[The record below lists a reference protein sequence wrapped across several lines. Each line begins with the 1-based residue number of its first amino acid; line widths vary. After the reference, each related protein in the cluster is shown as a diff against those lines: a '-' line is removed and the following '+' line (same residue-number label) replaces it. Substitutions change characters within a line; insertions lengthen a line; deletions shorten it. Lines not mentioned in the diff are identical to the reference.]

1 MAQGHDARRPCLHHQ
16 AVSIKELIAQVRALL
31 AFRMNARMA
40 AKTRV
45 NYRFA
50 LILAL
55 AFALEAAVIGAVA
68 LFVLLDMEEA
78 QRGLIVH
85 ALAQRSLLLS
95 ALALLLLLAL
105 GFGLNVLF
113 RAYLLPL
120 SRLGEDALLLAANP
134 GHRAAPDGAREVRDL
149 AGKFNALAFAHQSLR
164 DDVQRNIE
172 SANRALAEEKNRLA
186 ALISELALGVLVCTI
201 EGRILLYN
209 ARARQLFEDGHAR
222 IGSAIGLGRSVFG
235 VIERG
240 LIVHALEQ
248 VQHQFQA
255 GETAPPV
262 SRFLAT
268 LAAGRVV
275 RVQMAPVLDAVHA
288 LVGFVLTME
297 DISRNI
303 EADSRRDA
311 LLQSLTEDTQAALA
325 NIRAAAEAMRNFPD
339 MSGAQRAGFA
349 AVIDEESRR
358 LSRQID
364 RAAEQHGAGLDSQW
378 QLEEMRGA
386 DLIALLL
393 RRLHAPSLPAV
404 AGTVDESA
412 WLRVDSYALTQALSH
427 LVHRLVAEPGVKE
440 LGIRLQRAG
449 HMACLDLAWT
459 GAPLPAQTLQ
469 LWENAPMQLAAGAA
483 LTPGAVVKR
492 HGGESVYRPGSAR
505 SESVY
510 RLLLPLSEP
519 QVAIAIPPRQH
530 DRPEF
535 YDFDLFHQPGQNPEL
550 DQSLLARLSYTVFD
564 IETTGLQP
572 AAGDGIV
579 SIGALRIVNGRLLQQ
594 ESFDQLVKPP
604 CAMSAEST
612 RIHGITDAMLEDQ
625 PPIEKVLPQFYRF
638 AEDSVLVAH
647 NAAFDMRFL
656 QLQEARTGVRFTQ
669 PVLDTLLLSQ
679 VIHPHQPQHAL
690 EAIAARLGVT
700 VIGRHTALGDAIVTG
715 EVFLKM
721 IPLLAANGIRTL
733 KEAREAARQTLY
745 ARIEY

>member
-1 MAQGHDARRPCLHHQ
+1 MQQGHDGRRRCRHHQ
-16 AVSIKELIAQVRALL
+16 AISTKESIVQARRFVL
-31 AFRMNARMA
+31 MNARMA
-40 AKTRV
+40 AKTGV
-45 NYRFA
+45 KYRFA

-55 AFALEAAVIGAVA
+55 AFGLEVAVIGAVG
-68 LFVLLDMEEA
+68 LFVLLDMEEM

-95 ALALLLLLAL
+95 ALAMLLLLAL

-113 RAYLLPL
+113 RAYIAPL

-149 AGKFNALAFAHQSLR
+149 AGKFNALAAAHQSLR
-164 DDVQRNIE
+164 DDVQRKIE
-172 SANRALAEEKNRLA
+172 NANRALDEEKNRLA
-186 ALISELALGVLVCTI
+186 ALISELALSVLVCNI

-209 ARARQLFEDGHAR
+209 ARARQLFEEGHAN
-222 IGSAIGLGRSVFG
+222 IGSTIGLGRSVFG
-235 VIERG
+235 VIEHG
-240 LIVHALEQ
+240 LIAHALEQ
-248 VQHQFQA
+248 VQHQLQA

-275 RVQMAPVLDAVHA
+275 RVHMAPVLGAGQA

-311 LLQSLTEDTQAALA
+311 LLQTLTEDTQAALA
-325 NIRAAAEAMRNFPD
+325 NIRATAEAMQNYPD
-339 MSGAQRAGFA
+339 MNGVKRA
-349 AVIDEESRR
+349 IDEESRR

-364 RAAEQHGAGLDSQW
+364 RATEQYGARQDTQW

-393 RRLHAPSLPAV
+393 RRIDAPSLHAI
-404 AGTVDESA
+404 AGTVDESI
-412 WLRVDSYALTQALSH
+412 WLGVDSYALTQALSH
-427 LVHRLVAEPGVKE
+427 LAHYLAAEPRVKE
-440 LGIRLQRAG
+440 LVIRLQRAG
-449 HMACLDLAWT
+449 RMACLDFAWT
-459 GAPLPAQTLQ
+459 NAPLPAETLQ
-469 LWENAPMQLAAGAA
+469 LWENAPTPIAAGAA
-483 LTPGAVVKR
+483 LTVSAVVKR
-492 HGGESVYRPGSAR
+492 HGGESVYRPSADNEAHN
-505 SESVY
+505 ESLY

-519 QVAIAIPPRQH
+519 QVAIVIPPRQH

-535 YDFDLFHQPGQNPEL
+535 YDFDLFHQPGQNQEL

-572 AAGDGIV
+572 AAGDEIV

-594 ESFDQLVKPP
+594 ESFDQLVKPLW
-604 CAMSAEST
+604 AMSTEST
-612 RIHGITDAMLEDQ
+612 DIHGITDAMLEGQ

-656 QLQEARTGVRFTQ
+656 QMQEARTGVRFTQ

-679 VIHPHQPQHAL
+679 VIHPHQPQHTL
-690 EAIAARLGVT
+690 EAIAARLGVM

-721 IPLLAANGIRTL
+721 IPLLAANGIHTL